1 MRIWRL
7 VSPNPRNHQTVRFL
21 GFFFMPI
28 LLHFPQQIHKLLNFH
43 RNIHIQ
49 LNIHKKYPQ
58 ILCSNW
64 PSIKGSTNLDF
75 INKFVDKIHKV
86 ATLTCSLVRQV
97 SPVWPELKKHRWQLI
112 VPLVLTP
119 PSQDGIGIRAHDEWK
134 I

>member
-64 PSIKGSTNLDF
+64 PSTKGSTKADF
-75 INKFVDKIHKV
+75 IHKFVDKIHKV
-86 ATLTCSLVRQV
+86 ATLLPSSRSIYLPYL
-97 SPVWPELKKHRWQLI
+97 SPLCARWSIYSVAMEVCKKFLKLCLEKS
-112 VPLVLTP
+112 P
-119 PSQDGIGIRAHDEWK
+119 
-134 I
+134 